1 MSCSFRYKLPGVLTI
16 LLIWSIVAD
25 AQLPNYQLNRLQ
37 EEEGLKTSETINITK
52 GKQGFLWLSSQGY
65 VQQFDG
71 RNTLKYA
78 FDEAVN
84 RVFVDSCN
92 RKWVMTRTRVYLFSD
107 SLRGFKKV
115 PFENR
120 TVDAGA
126 SLYENY
132 YGSLVAISAGKH
144 YLYDENKQ
152 QFNLTSSPIAN
163 NVTRYFGKYKRSLFL
178 GDGNTIFRY
187 RQDTKQTDSVN
198 IGSINTVIPLN
209 DDQLLVSSIRY
220 KTFLINIATRAIKLL
235 GSGSN
240 NVLGEN
246 LVVYS
251 GLQQQPGQYLLTSN
265 RGLLLYAIETGNITE
280 PVIYYDGRPLE
291 NQPSVTAL
299 YKDDDGTI
307 YMNHAD
313 GIFILGGSTD
323 FIQYFRNYR
332 YGNEQLPSNQ
342 VRNFTEDEKGNIW
355 MATTNGIA
363 RLNMQTGEL
372 KSFDPLNRKNI
383 IDYPSYRQLLNDG
396 DNIWIGTSGN
406 GLWLHEKKTG
416 NFKRLALTSEDKTAK
431 AQAAFEAMYVWKIV
445 KLANGKLLTVGGSEA
460 FISDPSTLVTQRV
473 PMRMVGVSRSAIQD
487 STGRIWHGTTL
498 GLTCFDTAFNV
509 LFRVRDSFP
518 DKRVASFC
526 EWRKNK
532 MLVGSKGLFEIEVK
546 DGNIISFEEK
556 KSIPSSL
563 LIYCMKQDAKGFVWL
578 GTDDGIYRYDP
589 LKDESI
595 LFDRSDHVQSQAFNS
610 DGAFLS
616 STGLLFMGGRNGVNY
631 FDPLAFSPKPGT
643 LNPQLLSLT
652 IEDSIHYTGNY
663 KIPYSSRNIDF
674 IISAPEFNKPFRLQY
689 RYRLRANDDWTYTR
703 FNNRVRINKL
713 QPGDYALQVS
723 ASYDG
728 TTWFDGDSTA
738 AFTVL
743 KPWWQTWWAMLIW
756 ALLAV
761 FAVWCVMRYRRKRRE
776 AAEVKRMIEYFTYAG
791 TADSSVVPILWDITR
806 NCISRLGF
814 EDCVIYLL
822 NGEKNVLVQKAAY
835 GAKSPEAFEI
845 TNPLEIPVGKG
856 ITGHVAQTAKPLIIN
871 DTSKDARYIVDD
883 ERRFSE
889 ITVPIVH
896 DGKVIGVID
905 SEHKKKNF
913 FTKHHLKTL
922 ETISSLCASKI
933 ATAAAL
939 EAAKKAETEVLLL
952 NGKMMESKFLNLRLQ
967 MNPHFLFNILTS
979 IQYLIISNQV
989 NKATSYLDV
998 FAGFLRSLLS
1008 YAEATVV
1015 TLEEELRILAM
1026 YVELESLCL
1035 DATFVWDVTVAEDID
1050 REEALVPF
1058 MLLQPFV
1065 ENSINHGLVHKIGE
1079 KCFYINISEHDADSL
1094 VCVIEDNG
1102 IGRSASSAINRK
1114 NLSSVL
1120 HQSKGIGIVKQRLE
1134 LLQQKTSKKACFEIE
1149 DLYKNGEATGTRVRI
1164 IIPYYSNEEI

>member
-1 MSCSFRYKLPGVLTI
+1 M
-16 LLIWSIVAD
+16 
-25 AQLPNYQLNRLQ
+25 
-37 EEEGLKTSETINITK
+37 
-52 GKQGFLWLSSQGY
+52 
-65 VQQFDG
+65 
-71 RNTLKYA
+71 
-78 FDEAVN
+78 
-84 RVFVDSCN
+84 
-92 RKWVMTRTRVYLFSD
+92 
-107 SLRGFKKV
+107 
-115 PFENR
+115 
-120 TVDAGA
+120 
-126 SLYENY
+126 
-132 YGSLVAISAGKH
+132 
-144 YLYDENKQ
+144 
-152 QFNLTSSPIAN
+152 
-163 NVTRYFGKYKRSLFL
+163 
-178 GDGNTIFRY
+178 
-187 RQDTKQTDSVN
+187 
-198 IGSINTVIPLN
+198 
-209 DDQLLVSSIRY
+209 
-220 KTFLINIATRAIKLL
+220 
-235 GSGSN
+235 
-240 NVLGEN
+240 
-246 LVVYS
+246 
-251 GLQQQPGQYLLTSN
+251 
-265 RGLLLYAIETGNITE
+265 

-291 NQPSVTAL
+291 NQPSISSL
-299 YKDDDGTI
+299 YKDDDGNI

-313 GIFILGGSTD
+313 GIFFLGGGAD
-323 FIQYFRNYR
+323 FIQYFRNYK
-332 YGNEQLPSNQ
+332 YGNEQLPSNE
-342 VRNFTEDEKGNIW
+342 VRNFAEDEAGNIW

-372 KSFDPLNRKNI
+372 KTFDPLNRKNI

-396 DNIWIGTSGN
+396 DYLWIGTSGN
-406 GLWLHEKKTG
+406 GVWLYEKRTG
-416 NFKRLALTSEDKTAK
+416 NFKRPAVVTTEQTPK
-431 AQAAFEAMYVWKIV
+431 AQTAFETAYVWKIV
-445 KLANGKLLTVGGSEA
+445 KLANGKLLTVGGTAA
-460 FISDPSTLVTQRV
+460 FISDPSTLITQQLAL
-473 PMRMVGVSRSAIQD
+473 PFTGVSRSAIQD
-487 STGRIWHGTTL
+487 SAGRIWHGTTL
-498 GLTCFDTAFNV
+498 GLTCFDTAFNAM
-509 LFRVRDSFP
+509 FRVRDSFP

-532 MLVGSKGLFEIEVK
+532 ILVGTKGLFEIEVQ
-546 DGNIISFEEK
+546 NNMIISFKQK

-563 LIYCMKQDAKGFVWL
+563 LIYCMKKDAKGFIWL

-610 DGAFLS
+610 DGAFFS
-616 STGLLFMGGRNGVNY
+616 SSGLLFMGGRNGVNY
-631 FDPLAFSPKPGT
+631 FDPIAFSPAAGT
-643 LNPQLLSLT
+643 LNPQLLSFT
-652 IEDSIHYTGNY
+652 IEDSIHYTANY

-689 RYRLRANDDWTYTR
+689 RYRLRTTDNWTYTR
-703 FNNRVRINKL
+703 FNNRVRISKL
-713 QPGDYALQVS
+713 QPGNYALQVS

-728 TTWFDGDSTA
+728 STWFDGPATA
-738 AFTVL
+738 GFTVL
-743 KPWWQTWWAMLIW
+743 KPWWQTWWAILIW
-756 ALLAV
+756 ISLAA
-761 FAVWCVMRYRRKRRE
+761 FAMYSVMSYRRKRRE
-776 AAEVKRMIEYFTYAG
+776 AAEVKRMIEYFTYSG
-791 TADSSVVPILWDITR
+791 SADSSVGPILWDITR

-822 NGEKNVLVQKAAY
+822 NGEKNRLVQKAAY
-835 GAKSPEAFEI
+835 GAKSTQAFEI
-845 TNPLEIPVGKG
+845 ANPIEIPVGKG

-871 DTSKDARYIVDD
+871 DTSRDARYIVDD

-1015 TLEEELRILAM
+1015 TLEDELRILEM

-1050 REEALVPF
+1050 KEEALVPF

-1065 ENSINHGLVHKIGE
+1065 ENAINHGLVHKIGE
-1079 KCFYINISEHDADSL
+1079 KRFHININEHDADSL
-1094 VCVIEDNG
+1094 VCIIEDNG
-1102 IGRSASSAINRK
+1102 IGRSASEAINRK

-1120 HQSKGIGIVKQRLE
+1120 HQSKGIGIVEQRLE

-1149 DLYKNGEATGTRVRI
+1149 DLYKNGEAIGTRVSI

>member
-1 MSCSFRYKLPGVLTI
+1 MNSSSSYKFPGVLTI
-16 LLIWSIVAD
+16 LLTWCIVAA
-25 AQLPNYQLNRLQ
+25 AQLPNYQLNRIQ
-37 EEEGLKTSETINITK
+37 EEEGLKTSEILNIAK
-52 GKQGFLWLSSQGY
+52 GKQGFLWLASPGY

-71 RNTLKYA
+71 RNTLKYF

-84 RVFVDSCN
+84 RIFIDRKN
-92 RKWVMTRTRVYLFSD
+92 RKWVLTRTGVYLFSD
-107 SLRGFKKV
+107 SLRGFKTV
-115 PFENR
+115 SFENR
-120 TVDAGA
+120 TGGLTAN
-126 SLYENY
+126 LYENSS
-132 YGSLVAISAGKH
+132 GALLAISAGKH
-144 YLYDENKQ
+144 YVFDENKR
-152 QFNLTSSPIAN
+152 QFNLTPSPITN
-163 NVTRYFGKYKRSLFL
+163 NVTRFFGKYQQSLFL

-187 RQDTKQTDSVN
+187 RQDLKQTDSVN
-198 IGSINTVIPLN
+198 IESINHVVPLN
-209 DDQLLVSSIRY
+209 DDQLLVSDVRY
-220 KTFLINIATRAIKLL
+220 NTFHVNIATRAIRLL
-235 GSGSN
+235 ESPNNNISGDH
-240 NVLGEN
+240 LI
-246 LVVYS
+246 VYS

-265 RGLLLYAIETGNITE
+265 RGLLLYEVETGNVIR

-291 NQPSVTAL
+291 NQSSVTSM
-299 YKDDDGTI
+299 YKDEDGNT

-313 GIFILGGSTD
+313 GIFLLGGGAN

-342 VRNFTEDEKGNIW
+342 VRNFAEDEEGNIW

-396 DNIWIGTSGN
+396 DYLWIGTSGN
-406 GLWLHEKKTG
+406 GLWVYEKRTG
-416 NFKRLALTSEDKTAK
+416 NFKRLIVEPTDKTPQ
-431 AQAAFEAMYVWKIV
+431 AQVSFEVAYVWKIV
-445 KLANGKLLTVGGSEA
+445 KLANGKLLTISGSAA
-460 FISDPSTLVTQRV
+460 FISDPSTLVTKQLPLRFT
-473 PMRMVGVSRSAIQD
+473 GVSRSATQD
-487 STGRIWHGTTL
+487 SSGRIWHGTTL
-498 GLTCFDTAFNV
+498 GLSCMDTAFNT

-532 MLVGSKGLFEIEVK
+532 MLVGSKGLFEIEV
-546 DGNIISFEEK
+546 DGDKIISFK
-556 KSIPSSL
+556 PKRSIPSSL
-563 LIYCMKQDAKGFVWL
+563 LVYCMKKDANGFIWL

-631 FDPLAFSPKPGT
+631 FDPIAFSPTPGT
-643 LNPQLLSLT
+643 LNPQLLSFT
-652 IEDSIHYTGNY
+652 IEDSIHYTADY
-663 KIPYSSRNIDF
+663 KIPYDSRNIDF
-674 IISAPEFNKPFRLQY
+674 IISAPEFKKPFRLEY
-689 RYRLRANDDWTYTR
+689 RYRLRATDDWTYTR
-703 FNNRVRINKL
+703 FNNRVRISKL

-728 TTWFDGDSTA
+728 NGWFDSPATA
-738 AFTVL
+738 GFTVL
-743 KPWWQTWWAMLIW
+743 KPWWQTWWARLLWI
-756 ALLAV
+756 ALAA
-761 FAVWCVMRYRRKRRE
+761 FAVLAVMRYRRRRRE
-776 AAEVKRMIEYFTYAG
+776 AAEVKRMIEYFTYSG
-791 TADSSVVPILWDITR
+791 SADSSVGLILWDITH

-814 EDCVIYLL
+814 DDCVIYLL

-835 GAKSPEAFEI
+835 GAKSPQAFEI
-845 TNPLEIPVGKG
+845 ANPIEIPVGKG

-883 ERRFSE
+883 ERRLSE

-905 SEHKKKNF
+905 SENKKKNF

-922 ETISSLCASKI
+922 ETVSSLCASKI

-939 EAAKKAETEVLLL
+939 EAARKAETEVLLL

-1035 DATFVWDVTVAEDID
+1035 DATFVWDVAVAEDID
-1050 REEALVPF
+1050 QEEVLVPF

-1065 ENSINHGLVHKIGE
+1065 ENAINHGLIHKIGE
-1079 KCFYINISEHDADSL
+1079 KRFRIDIKEHDSDSL
-1094 VCVIEDNG
+1094 ICIIEDNG
-1102 IGRSASSAINRK
+1102 IGRSASGAINRK

-1120 HQSKGIGIVKQRLE
+1120 HQSKGIGIVEQRLE

-1149 DLYKNGEATGTRVRI
+1149 DLYKNGEAMGTRVSI